1 MKTFT
6 RLRCSRLRHALFATI
21 IAAIATFSVPL
32 LAAPGAHGPGGEHLD
47 APGAAVSS
55 GSSTPRVESKSET
68 FELVARLEGGVLLIL
83 IDRYETNEP
92 VLGARVDIESAGS
105 KSKAA
110 FRSEQGDYVVTDPAM
125 LKLLSGPGPYSLIF
139 TISAGK
145 DSDLLDGKLV
155 SGSAAGPH
163 ESAGGISG
171 AIRDLP
177 IAAWIA
183 AVLGI
188 GAAGYFFWRRRTARP
203 FGYQRAGGAR

>member
-1 MKTFT
+1 MKSFT
-6 RLRCSRLRHALFATI
+6 RLTCSRLRHALFATI

-92 VLGARVDIESAGS
+92 VLGASVDIESGGS

-125 LKLLSGPGPYSLIF
+125 LKLLAGPGTHSVIF
-139 TISAGK
+139 TITAGK
-145 DSDLLDGKLV
+145 DNDLLDGKLIP
-155 SGSAAGPH
+155 GSAAGSH
-163 ESAGGISG
+163 DSAAGSSG
-171 AIRDLP
+171 LRGMSMAAL
-177 IAAWIA
+177 IAATIFG
-183 AVLGI
+183 V
-188 GAAGYFFWRRRTARP
+188 GAAIYFFRRRQSASR
-203 FGYQRAGGAR
+203 FAYKRAGGV

>member
-1 MKTFT
+1 MKILTQHP
-6 RLRCSRLRHALFATI
+6 CSRLRHAMLADTFI
-21 IAAIATFSVPL
+21 VSAAISLSTS
-32 LAAPGAHGPGGEHLD
+32 AAPGAHGPGGEHLD
-47 APGAAVSS
+47 APGASVSAGNAS
-55 GSSTPRVESKSET
+55 PRVESKSET
-68 FELVARLEGGVLLIL
+68 FELVGRLESGVLSIL

-92 VLGARVDIESAGS
+92 VLDASVDIESGGTKA
-105 KSKAA
+105 KAA
-110 FRSEQGDYVVTDPAM
+110 FRAEQGDYVVTDPAM

-155 SGSAAGPH
+155 SGSAAGSH

-171 AIRDLP
+171 AIRGLP

-188 GAAGYFFWRRRTARP
+188 GAAGYFFWRRRTARS